1 MSDVTSR
8 RERKK
13 QRTRAL
19 IRETAWELFA
29 ADGYETT
36 TIKAIAEAADVA
48 PRTVTLHFPVK
59 DDLLFAAEDDAFDAD
74 RLAERLAQRP
84 AGEPALETL
93 RQWMVDTLD
102 KVSRDQAE
110 RAGRYWQARA
120 LRARLIADN
129 ERLRGRARASYA
141 SAEHVLAAAVA
152 EDLHV
157 EPDSLA
163 ARLTAVSAVAGLRE
177 LYETS
182 EARALEPEPVAT
194 DLVPLV
200 DRVITYA
207 TAGLAA
213 LTAPAGLPH

>member
-1 MSDVTSR
+1 MSDVTPR

-59 DDLLFAAEDDAFDAD
+59 DDLLFADDDVFDAG

-93 RQWMVDTLD
+93 RQWMADTLD
-102 KVSRDQAE
+102 EVSRDQAE
-110 RAGRYWQARA
+110 RSGRHWQARA

-129 ERLRGRARASYA
+129 ERLRGRARASYV

-152 EDLHV
+152 ADLDV

-163 ARLTAVSAVAGLRE
+163 VRLTAVSVVAGLRE

-182 EARALEPEPVAT
+182 EARALEPEPLVT

-200 DRVITYA
+200 DRVIAYA

-213 LTAPAGLPH
+213 LTAPVA